1 MEYFAGIDA
10 GSTYVKA
17 VIIDNDGALLE
28 YKVAFTG
35 IDARTT
41 SKKILEEL
49 CSQSGISI
57 MDINAIISTGY
68 SRRRIDI
75 AHGNVTE
82 IKAHAAGAVWAAPE
96 GSKVRTIIDIGGQD
110 SKVIVIDAQGETV
123 HFVMN
128 DKCAAGTGRFL
139 EALARVL
146 ELSVED
152 IGPLSHKSKSP
163 CRINSTCAVFAESEV
178 ISLLARGNRPE
189 DIIAGIHGSMAKR
202 IGGMARKARFEPDI
216 LITGGGALN
225 PGLVAAFEDEL
236 LAEIL
241 VPKHP
246 QFNGALGAA
255 IIAGNFNLKVA

>member
-1 MEYFAGIDA
+1 MDYFAGIDA

-17 VIIDNDGALLE
+17 AIMDNERALRGC
-28 YKVAFTG
+28 KVAFTG
-35 IDARTT
+35 IDARAT

-49 CSQSGISI
+49 CSQSGISVS
-57 MDINAIISTGY
+57 DINAIVSTGY

-96 GSKVRTIIDIGGQD
+96 GCRVRTIIDIGGQD
-110 SKVIVIDAQGETV
+110 SKVIVIGAQGETV

-146 ELSVED
+146 ELCVED
-152 IGPLSHKSKSP
+152 IGPLSRRSKRP

-178 ISLLARGNRPE
+178 ISLLARGMRPE
-189 DIIAGIHGSMAKR
+189 DIIAGIHESMAKR
-202 IGGMARKARFEPDI
+202 IGGMARKAHFEPDI

-241 VPKHP
+241 VPKYP
-246 QFNGALGAA
+246 QCNGAVGAA
-255 IIAGNFNLKVA
+255 LIAANR